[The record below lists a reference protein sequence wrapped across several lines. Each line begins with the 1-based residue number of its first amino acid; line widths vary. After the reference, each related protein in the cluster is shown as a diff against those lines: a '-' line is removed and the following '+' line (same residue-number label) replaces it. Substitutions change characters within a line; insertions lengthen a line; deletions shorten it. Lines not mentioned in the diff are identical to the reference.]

1 MRRLVLWDIDRTL
14 IDGGKVGRDV
24 FIAAYAALVGEE
36 PPRLPEFGGRTDHW
50 IFTTALEWHGR
61 KVSPELVAD
70 FFVHLAE
77 HTLASRPQLVA
88 RGAALTGA
96 AQALAALAGH
106 EGVVQ
111 SVVTGNIR
119 EAAHLKLSAFGL
131 LDPIDLEVG
140 GYGCDD
146 GVRSVLV
153 RLAHE
158 RAQAKYAATLPA
170 RQVVVIGDTPHDIEA
185 ARANGALA
193 IGVATG
199 SCSVDELAD
208 AGADAVLPS
217 LADTAA
223 VLRAALA

>member
-14 IDGGKVGRDV
+14 IDGGRVGRDV
-24 FIAAYAALVGEE
+24 FVAAYLAATGSAPE
-36 PPRLPEFGGRTDHW
+36 RLPEFGGRTDHW
-50 IFTTALEWHGR
+50 LFTTALAWHGR
-61 KVSPELVAD
+61 EASPELVAE
-70 FFVHLAE
+70 FFTHLAE
-77 HTLASRPQLVA
+77 HTRAHRPQLVA
-88 RGAALTGA
+88 RGAALAGA
-96 AQALAALAGH
+96 AQALAAFGGQD
-106 EGVVQ
+106 GVVQ

-119 EAAHLKLSAFGL
+119 QAAYEKLAAFGL

-158 RAQAKYAATLPA
+158 RAQAKYAAALPA

-185 ARANGALA
+185 ARANGAVA

-199 SCSVDELAD
+199 FSSAEELAD

>member
-1 MRRLVLWDIDRTL
+1 MQRLVLWDIDRTL

-24 FIAAYAALVGEE
+24 FVAAYLAVVGSE

-50 IFTTALEWHGR
+50 LFTTALEWHGR
-61 KVSPELVAD
+61 EAD
-70 FFVHLAE
+70 ADIRAAFFAHLAE
-77 HTLASRPQLVA
+77 HTRASRPQLVA

-96 AQALAALAGH
+96 AQALAALAGQT
-106 EGVVQ
+106 GVVQ

-119 EAAHLKLSAFGL
+119 EAAYEKLSAFDL
-131 LDPIDLEVG
+131 LGQIDLEVG

-158 RAQAKYAATLPA
+158 RAQAKYAATVPA

-199 SCSVDELAD
+199 SCTFDELVE
-208 AGADAVLPS
+208 AGADVVLPS

-223 VLRAALA
+223 VLRAALG

>member
-1 MRRLVLWDIDRTL
+1 MQRLVLWDIDRTL

-24 FIAAYAALVGEE
+24 FIAAYLAVVGSE
-36 PPRLPEFGGRTDHW
+36 PPRLPDFGGRTDHW
-50 IFTTALEWHGR
+50 LFTTALEWHGR
-61 KVSPELVAD
+61 EANAD
-70 FFVHLAE
+70 ILAEFFAHLAE
-77 HTLASRPQLVA
+77 HTRAHRPQLVA

-96 AQALAALAGH
+96 AQALSALAG
-106 EGVVQ
+106 ETGVVQ

-119 EAAHLKLSAFGL
+119 AAAYEKLAAFDL
-131 LDPIDLEVG
+131 LGPIDLEVG

-158 RAQAKYAATLPA
+158 RAQAKYAAAVPA
-170 RQVVVIGDTPHDIEA
+170 RQVVVIGDTTHDIEA
-185 ARANGALA
+185 ARANGAFA
-193 IGVATG
+193 VGVATG
-199 SCSVDELAD
+199 SCTAEELAE
-208 AGADAVLPS
+208 AGAGVVLPS

>member
-14 IDGGKVGRDV
+14 INGGKVGRDV
-24 FIAAYAALVGEE
+24 FVAAYLAVVGSE

-61 KVSPELVAD
+61 EVNPELVAE
-70 FFVHLAE
+70 FFTHLAE
-77 HTLASRPQLVA
+77 HTRAHRPQLLA

-96 AQALAALAGH
+96 AQALAALSV
-106 EGVVQ
+106 ETGVVQ

-119 EAAHLKLSAFGL
+119 EAAYEKLSAFGL
-131 LDPIDLEVG
+131 LGPIDLEVG

-185 ARANGALA
+185 ARANGAIA

-199 SCSVDELAD
+199 SCTADELAE
-208 AGADAVLPS
+208 AGADVVLPS
-217 LADTAA
+217 LADTAT
-223 VLRAALA
+223 VLRAVLT